1 MNYKDYEQKLIEELK
16 KINRNARIIISPV
29 IRNNGEE
36 QAALII
42 LPEGEICSPEIFLS
56 SIYGHF
62 CRNHLTV
69 RQSAEFVMNL
79 YNNIRESMNENCQL
93 EEDLIDF
100 EKIEDHLTIKIINR
114 EWNTKLLEE
123 VVNIPFLDLAG
134 MFYIAN
140 SLETMTAGIK
150 VTRELKTLWG
160 VSLETLLNTALRNLS
175 LHGHFKMREIR
186 EVLSEISEY
195 RVSHEKSSTPGL
207 YVVTDISRRNGP
219 AVLLLPEVMKE
230 MADELEDDLLFLP
243 SSVNELIVLRAQHAD
258 IPDLKRIVRE
268 INDTVVEKQE
278 ILGNGVYRFHRHSS
292 ELSVA

>member
-1 MNYKDYEQKLIEELK
+1 MNYKEYEQKLIEELK

-29 IRNNGEE
+29 IHNNGEE
-36 QAALII
+36 QEALII

-79 YNNIRESMNENCQL
+79 YSKIRESLNENCQL
-93 EEDLIDF
+93 QEDLLNF
-100 EKIEDHLTIKIINR
+100 EKIEDHLTIKMINR
-114 EWNTKLLEE
+114 EWNKKLLEE
-123 VVNIPFLDLAG
+123 VVYIPFLDLAG

-160 VSLETLLNTALRNLS
+160 VSLETMLKTALRNLS
-175 LHGHFKMREIR
+175 LHGHYKMCEIS
-186 EVLSEISEY
+186 EVLSEIPEY
-195 RVSHEKSSTPGL
+195 RMTHDNRNTTEL
-207 YVVTDISRRNGP
+207 YVVTDISKRNGP

-230 MADELEDDLLFLP
+230 MADYLEDDLLFLP
-243 SSVNELIVLRAQHAD
+243 SSVNELIVLREGCAD
-258 IPDLKRIVRE
+258 IADLKRIVNE
-268 INDTVVEKQE
+268 INDTVVENRE
-278 ILGNGVYRFHRHSS
+278 ILGNGVYCFHRQSS
-292 ELSVA
+292 ELTVA